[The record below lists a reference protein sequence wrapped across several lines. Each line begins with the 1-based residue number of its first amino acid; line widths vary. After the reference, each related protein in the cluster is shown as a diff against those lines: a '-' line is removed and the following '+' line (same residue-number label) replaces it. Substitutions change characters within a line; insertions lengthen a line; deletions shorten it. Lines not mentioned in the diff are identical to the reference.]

1 LLYFEKIKQKFFK
14 SIALKN
20 INTKASMTKLPY
32 RKKAESSQ
40 NPKSSDVPQV
50 PSRLKLIQL
59 IRWIKDPLNYLE
71 KCTKKYGDIFTLNL
85 MGFEPF
91 VIVGHPEGVKEIFAA
106 DSKQFDSGR
115 GNNIVSFLVGENSLI
130 LLDGDRHKQ
139 HRKLLMPPFHG
150 EKVNAYGKAI
160 CQITEQKLS
169 NLASNKSFLARNAMQ
184 DITLEVILQVVFG
197 LREGD
202 RYQKIKPLLA
212 SVLDV
217 TGSPLRASF
226 IFFPF
231 LQQDWGVW
239 SPWGRML
246 RQKQQIYDLLQA
258 EIEERRSRE
267 ITGNDVLSLMLLACD
282 EDGQKMTDAELKD
295 EMMTLLIAG
304 HETTATALAWAFYWL
319 GKLPDI
325 TEKLQRELDTLED
338 PTDPIAISRLP
349 YLTAVCQETLRLY
362 PILMIAFPR
371 IAKQPID
378 IMGHHFEPDTI
389 LFPSIYLIH
398 QREDIYPE
406 PKKFKP
412 ERFLDRSFTNYEYF
426 PFGGSNRR
434 CLGYALAMLE
444 MKLVLATVLSRYQ
457 LILLEKKPIE
467 PQRRGLTIA
476 PTGGVKVK
484 LEARQINIAQEKN
497 NILSLQ

>member
-1 LLYFEKIKQKFFK
+1 
-14 SIALKN
+14 
-20 INTKASMTKLPY
+20 MTKLP
-32 RKKAESSQ
+32 
-40 NPKSSDVPQV
+40 DVPQV
-50 PSRLKLIQL
+50 SSRLKLIQL
-59 IRWIKDPLNYLE
+59 IQWIKDPLNYLE
-71 KCTKKYGDIFTLNL
+71 KCTKQYGDIFTLNL
-85 MGFEPF
+85 MGFPSF
-91 VIVGHPEGVKEIFAA
+91 VIIGHPEGVKELFAG

-115 GNNIVSFLVGENSLI
+115 GNNIIAFLVGQNSLI

-139 HRKLLMPPFHG
+139 QRKLLMPPFHG
-150 EKVNAYGKAI
+150 EKVNAYGRSI
-160 CQITEQKLS
+160 CEITEQKLA
-169 NLASNKSFLARNAMQ
+169 NLSLGKPFLARIAMQ
-184 DITLEVILQVVFG
+184 EITLEVILQVVFG

-202 RYQKIKPLLA
+202 RYQQIKPLLA
-212 SVLDV
+212 AILDL
-217 TGSPLRASF
+217 TGSPLRAS
-226 IFFPF
+226 ILFFPF
-231 LQQDWGVW
+231 LQKDLGAW
-239 SPWGRML
+239 SPWGRIM

-319 GKLPDI
+319 AKLPDI
-325 TEKLQRELDTLED
+325 TEKLQKELDTLED

-362 PILMIAFPR
+362 PVLMLAFPR
-371 IAKQPID
+371 IAKQSMD
-378 IMGHHFEPDTI
+378 IMGHHFEPKTM

-398 QREDIYPE
+398 QREEIYPE

-412 ERFLDRSFTNYEYF
+412 ERFLDRSFTHYEYC

-444 MKLVLATVLSRYQ
+444 MKLVLATVFSRYQ
-457 LILLEKKPIE
+457 VILLENKPIE

-476 PTGGVKVK
+476 PSGGVKVK
-484 LEARQINIAQEKN
+484 LEARHIDMAEEKN
-497 NILSLQ
+497 TILSVQ